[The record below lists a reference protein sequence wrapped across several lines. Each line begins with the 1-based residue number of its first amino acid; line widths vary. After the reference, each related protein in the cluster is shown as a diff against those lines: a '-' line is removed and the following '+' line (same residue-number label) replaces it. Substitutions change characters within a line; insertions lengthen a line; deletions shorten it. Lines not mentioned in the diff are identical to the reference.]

1 MVRVSEH
8 VRKTHSPD
16 GGIVLD
22 VMHGRMFGLNL
33 VGSKILELLEQQS
46 SPTLIAQEIARKFGV
61 SAEIAEQDVREF
73 LETLEKHHL
82 IETYVPS
89 TAL

>member
-1 MVRVSEH
+1 MVRVSEQ

-22 VMHGRMFGLNL
+22 VMRGRMFGLNL

-46 SPTLIAQEIARKFGV
+46 SPTLIAQEIARTFCI
-61 SAEIAEQDVREF
+61 SIEIAERDVREF
-73 LETLEKHHL
+73 IETLEKHHL
-82 IETYVPS
+82 IETHATKTS
-89 TAL
+89 L

>member
-46 SPTLIAQEIARKFGV
+46 SPTLIAQEIALKFGV
-61 SAEIAEQDVREF
+61 SAEIAERDVREF

-82 IETYVPS
+82 IEARLTS
-89 TAL
+89 NAL

>member
-33 VGSKILELLEQQS
+33 VGSKILELLERQTT
-46 SPTLIAQEIARKFGV
+46 PTLIAQEIAQTFGV
-61 SAEIAEQDVREF
+61 SAEIAERDVREF
-73 LETLEKHHL
+73 VETLEKHHL
-82 IETYVPS
+82 IETRVLG
-89 TAL
+89 TTL